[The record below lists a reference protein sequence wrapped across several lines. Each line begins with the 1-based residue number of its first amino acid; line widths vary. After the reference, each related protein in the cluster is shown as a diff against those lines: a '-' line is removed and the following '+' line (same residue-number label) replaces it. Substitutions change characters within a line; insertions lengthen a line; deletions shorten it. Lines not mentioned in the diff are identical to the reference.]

1 MSITIERLNTQRVV
15 DPRTDLNSYE
25 RRTYQ
30 IFDGP
35 SDVGYQRVLP
45 DGAANNSSMTFSCNP
60 PSARV
65 FVNRRVMVT
74 MTFRLTF
81 TGTVPGG
88 VGQLLQMAG
97 CNIAPGVNPGSNSQD
112 GPRAYPIANATQSI
126 QVSLN
131 NDRLSQNT
139 NRFYR
144 GTTRYANHS
153 VQQEIDYGMTTT
165 MLDNSQDLAVL
176 SALGINPLLPY
187 GVAPNQ
193 TTRTGFSGVTLVANG
208 PTGAIVDLTVTEPLW
223 LAPFLFARGAQ
234 DTGLIGIQT
243 MSVTIALGGRGNG
256 VFGGLAGALWS
267 HASSSTSTITGVAVA
282 VTNAEMLFS
291 YLTPDTLQI
300 IPEINNYPYSEP
312 VVYTQSFTVPSNA
325 GDSQRLEF
333 NNIQLNSIP
342 SRVIIF
348 VGERDQDFDYTKTD
362 TYWGI
367 ENINLSFDNRDAI
380 LSNASSRDLYN
391 IAAKNNTNLTWTQWS
406 QHAGAVLALDFG
418 DDIPLRSNQAV
429 GLRGSYNFRMNVL
442 AKNLANGAQ
451 TPQLTVLII
460 STGVMT
466 VAQQNVVRSVGILS
480 NEDVLNSKTQPAMPY
495 RATGDL
501 YGGGWWDDFK
511 SGFMSVIRPVANI
524 ASKIIP
530 FVAPEFAPIS
540 SAINS
545 AVGNGLMGGR
555 MVGGRKV
562 SRAALARALH

>member
-30 IFDGP
+30 IYDGAN
-35 SDVGYQRVLP
+35 DVGYQRVLP
-45 DGAANNSSMTFSCNP
+45 DGAANASSMTFSCNP

-65 FVNRRVMVT
+65 FVNRRVYVT
-74 MTFRLTF
+74 KTFRLTF
-81 TGTVPGG
+81 TGTSTN
-88 VGQLLQMAG
+88 QLLQMLGAS
-97 CNIAPGVNPGSNSQD
+97 AAAGVNTGANNFD

-144 GTTRYANHS
+144 GTTRYANHH
-153 VQQEIDYGMTTT
+153 VQSEVDYGLTPT
-165 MLDNSQDLAVL
+165 MLDNAQDLAFL
-176 SALGINPLLPY
+176 ATLGISPLAPY
-187 GVAPNQ
+187 GATPNQ
-193 TTRTGFSGVTLVANG
+193 TTRTGFVGCEVITNTDTTGVVL
-208 PTGAIVDLTVTEPLW
+208 LTVTEPLW
-223 LAPFLFARGAQ
+223 LSPFLFARGQQ

-243 MSVTIALGGRGNG
+243 MSVTLALGGRGNG

-267 HASSSTSTITGVAVA
+267 HADSSASNITNVA
-282 VTNAEMLFS
+282 VTVDSAEMLFS
-291 YLTPDTLQI
+291 YLTPDSLQV

-312 VVYTQSFTVPSNA
+312 IVYTQAFTQVVAA

-348 VGERDQDFDYTKTD
+348 VSERDQDFDYTKTD
-362 TYWGI
+362 TYFGI
-367 ENINLSFDNRDAI
+367 ENVNLSFDNRDAI
-380 LSNASSRDLYN
+380 LSNASHRDLYN

-406 QHAGAVLALDFG
+406 KHTGAVLALDFG

-429 GLRGSYNFRMNVL
+429 GLRGSYNFRMSVT
-442 AKNLANGAQ
+442 ARNLAAGAQ
-451 TPQLTVLII
+451 YPQLTVLVI

-480 NEDVLNSKTQPAMPY
+480 NEDVLSAKTQAAMPY
-495 RATGDL
+495 HSKGDL
-501 YGGGWWDDFK
+501 YGGSWWDDFK
-511 SGFMSVIRPVANI
+511 SGFMSVIKPVANI
-524 ASKIIP
+524 ASSVLP
-530 FVAPEFAPIS
+530 FVAPELAPV
-540 SAINS
+540 ANMVNS
-545 AVGNGLMGGR
+545 AVGNGIMGGR
-555 MVGGRKV
+555 LVGGRRV
-562 SRAALARALH
+562 SRSALARALH

>member
-30 IFDGP
+30 IYDGAN
-35 SDVGYQRVLP
+35 DVGYQRVLP
-45 DGAANNSSMTFSCNP
+45 DGAANASSMTFSCNP

-65 FVNRRVMVT
+65 FVNRRVYVT

-81 TGTVPGG
+81 TGTSTS
-88 VGQLLQMAG
+88 QLLQMLGANAAAG
-97 CNIAPGVNPGSNSQD
+97 INTGANNFD

-144 GTTRYANHS
+144 GTTRYANHH
-153 VQQEIDYGMTTT
+153 VQSEIDYGLTPT
-165 MLDNSQDLAVL
+165 MLDNAQDLAFL
-176 SALGINPLLPY
+176 ATLGINPLLPY
-187 GVAPNQ
+187 GATPNQ
-193 TTRTGFSGVTLVANG
+193 TTRTGFVGCEVVTNTDTTGVVL
-208 PTGAIVDLTVTEPLW
+208 LTVTEPLW
-223 LAPFLFARGAQ
+223 LSPFLFARGQQ

-243 MSVTIALGGRGNG
+243 MSVTLALGGRGNG

-267 HASSSTSTITGVAVA
+267 HADSSASNITNVTVGVDS
-282 VTNAEMLFS
+282 AEMLFS
-291 YLTPDTLQI
+291 YLTPDSLQV

-312 VVYTQSFTVPSNA
+312 IVYTQAFTQVVAA

-348 VGERDQDFDYTKTD
+348 VSERDQDFDYTKTD
-362 TYWGI
+362 TYFGI
-367 ENINLSFDNRDAI
+367 ENVNLSFDNRDAI
-380 LSNASSRDLYN
+380 LSNASHRDLFN

-406 QHAGAVLALDFG
+406 KNTGAVLALDFG

-429 GLRGSYNFRMNVL
+429 GLRGSYNFRMSVT
-442 AKNLANGAQ
+442 ARNLAAGAQ
-451 TPQLTVLII
+451 YPQLTVLVI

-480 NEDVLNSKTQPAMPY
+480 NEDVLSAKTQPAMPY
-495 RATGDL
+495 HSKGDL

-511 SGFMSVIRPVANI
+511 SGFMSVIKPVANI
-524 ASKIIP
+524 ASSVLP
-530 FVAPEFAPIS
+530 FIAPELAPV
-540 SAINS
+540 ANMVNS
-545 AVGNGLMGGR
+545 AVGNGIMGGR
-555 MVGGRKV
+555 LVGGRRV
-562 SRAALARALH
+562 SRSALARALH

>member
-45 DGAANNSSMTFSCNP
+45 DGAPNASSMTFSCNP

-81 TGTVPGG
+81 TGTST
-88 VGQLLQMAG
+88 GQLLQMIG
-97 CNIAPGVNPGSNSQD
+97 CNTAPGVNSGSNNFD

-126 QVSLN
+126 QVALN

-153 VQQEIDYGMTTT
+153 VQEEIDYGLTPT
-165 MLDNSQDLAVL
+165 MLDNEQDLAVL
-176 SALGINPLLPY
+176 ATLGINPLQPY
-187 GVAPNQ
+187 GTVPNQ
-193 TTRTGFSGVTLVANG
+193 TTRGGFSGLTLVAN
-208 PTGAIVDLTVTEPLW
+208 TATSATVDLTVTEPLW
-223 LAPFLFARGAQ
+223 LSPFLFARGAQ

-243 MSVTIALGGRGNG
+243 MSVTMALGGRGNG

-267 HASSSTSTITGVAVA
+267 HASSSTSTITGITVA
-282 VTNAEMLFS
+282 VTSAEMLFS

-312 VVYTQSFTVPSNA
+312 VVYTQSFTTAVASGA
-325 GDSQRLEF
+325 SQRLEL

-348 VGERDQDFDYTKTD
+348 VSERDQEFDYTKTD
-362 TYWGI
+362 TYFGI
-367 ENINLSFDNRDAI
+367 ENVNLSFDNRDAI
-380 LSNASSRDLYN
+380 LSNASSRDLFN

-406 QHAGAVLALDFG
+406 QHTGAVLALDFG

-429 GLRGSYNFRMNVL
+429 GLRGSYNFRMSIE
-442 AKNLANGAQ
+442 AKNLAAEDQ
-451 TPQLTVLII
+451 IPQLTVLII

-480 NEDVLNSKTQPAMPY
+480 NEDVLNSKTQPTVPY

-524 ASKIIP
+524 ASKIVP

-545 AVGNGLMGGR
+545 AVGNGLIGGR

>member
-45 DGAANNSSMTFSCNP
+45 DGAPSASSMTFSCNP
-60 PSARV
+60 PSSRV

-74 MTFRLTF
+74 MTFELTF
-81 TGTVPGG
+81 TGTTTY
-88 VGQLLQMAG
+88 QNLLQMLG
-97 CNIAPGVNPGSNSQD
+97 CNAPPGADGANNFD
-112 GPRAYPIANATQSI
+112 GPRAFPIANATQSI

-144 GTTRYANHS
+144 GTTRYANHH
-153 VQQEIDYGMTTT
+153 VQSEIDYGMTPT
-165 MLDNSQDLAVL
+165 MLDNAQSLDQLWN
-176 SALGINPLLPY
+176 LGISPLLPY
-187 GVAPNQ
+187 GTTPEQ
-193 TTRTGFSGVTLVANG
+193 TTRSGFAGVE
-208 PTGAIVDLTVTEPLW
+208 IVSNTNTQAVVRLTVTEPLW

-243 MSVTIALGGRGNG
+243 MSVTLALGGRGNG

-267 HASSSTSTITGVAVA
+267 HVGGADNNSNITNVAVSVA
-282 VTNAEMLFS
+282 SAEMLFS

-312 VVYTQSFTVPSNA
+312 IVYTQSFTAPIAS
-325 GDSQRLEF
+325 GGTQQLEF

-367 ENINLSFDNRDAI
+367 ENVNLSFDNRDAI
-380 LSNASSRDLYN
+380 LSNASSRDLFN

-406 QHAGAVLALDFG
+406 RHTGSVLALDFG

-429 GLRGSYNFRMNVL
+429 GLRGSYNFRMSVT
-442 AKNLANGAQ
+442 ARNLSGELQ
-451 TPQLTVLII
+451 YPQLTVLVI

-524 ASKIIP
+524 ASKLVP
-530 FVAPEFAPIS
+530 FVAPEFAPVAQ
-540 SAINS
+540 AINT
-545 AVGNGLMGGR
+545 AVGNGIIGGR
-555 MVGGRKV
+555 MIGGRRV